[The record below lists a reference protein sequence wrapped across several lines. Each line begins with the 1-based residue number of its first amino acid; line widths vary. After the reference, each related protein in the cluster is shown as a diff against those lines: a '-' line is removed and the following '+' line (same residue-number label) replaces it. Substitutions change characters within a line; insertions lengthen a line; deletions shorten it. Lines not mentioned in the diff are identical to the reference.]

1 MIDIDLRMQKIKEIE
16 NRYPVCLWKIN
27 NINIWPLLRV
37 NIIEAKKQ
45 DGLTNAVSRK
55 KESCIEK
62 LYRCIRNYIDTEMMF
77 YKVNISDAIHNAN
90 MVSDCD
96 ILFLSYSMYR
106 TFFSD
111 KGIWDVH
118 VIPLIKKLEKNGVFV
133 NYKLLEI
140 DTDDSFKQPRY
151 GDSYYINRDIYHIGL
166 KTRLKKYF
174 IGNLVKDIR
183 LPQYDDV
190 MDVLRE
196 CGFCNEVGNNKDELI
211 NVVLNMEGYIK
222 YFESIIRRT
231 HAKIGIGVCYYTP
244 LGMAFNIACRK
255 CGIVSADLQHGI
267 IYDSHFAYADWDIK
281 TTNYKELP
289 EFFLTWWGFSRD
301 VINSWGIN
309 RAVSIGFPWYELW
322 KNDDDFRKKY
332 ISKVSDKISK
342 KCDVHILYS
351 MQTGINIPSEVLD
364 VINNSPDNWQWWIR
378 LHPSMFSRMDCIADS
393 LLAKLHKSNIEIKYA
408 TRLPLYALLNFM
420 SVHIT
425 VSSSVYVE
433 CAMVG
438 IPSLCFQGY
447 NIPQKLKRKG
457 LIKVINPRELSVE
470 IIKRQILIKDSIS
483 YEKDS
488 CIEFFSKYLKS
499 ER

>member
-1 MIDIDLRMQKIKEIE
+1 MVDFDLCMQKIKEIE
-16 NRYPVCLWKIN
+16 NEYPVHLWKIN
-27 NINIWPLLRV
+27 DINIWPLLRV
-37 NIIEAKKQ
+37 GIIETKSQ
-45 DGLTNAVSRK
+45 DGCRSIVPK
-55 KESCIEK
+55 KNNSIVRK
-62 LYRCIRNYIDTEMMF
+62 LYKYIRSFLASEINFF
-77 YKVNISDAIHNAN
+77 YNNISDAIHNTN
-90 MVSDCD
+90 KFSDCD
-96 ILFLSYSMYR
+96 VLFLSYSMYR
-106 TFFSD
+106 TFFSEN
-111 KGIWDVH
+111 GIWDVH
-118 VIPLIKKLEKNGVFV
+118 VMPLVKKLEENGVLFK
-133 NYKLLEI
+133 YKLLEI
-140 DTDDSFKQPRY
+140 DTDNAFKQPRY
-151 GDSYYINRDIYHIGL
+151 GNSYYINKDIYHIAI
-166 KTRLKKYF
+166 KVRLKKYLMS
-174 IGNLVKDIR
+174 NLVKNIY

-190 MDVLRE
+190 MELLRKN
-196 CGFCNEVGNNKDELI
+196 GFSNEVGNTREELI
-211 NVVLNMEGYIK
+211 KIVLNMEEYVK
-222 YFESIIRRT
+222 YFERILKRT
-231 HAKIGIGVCYYTP
+231 NAKIGVGVCYYTP
-244 LGMAFNIACRK
+244 LGFAFNIACK
-255 CGIVSADLQHGI
+255 NCGIVSADLQHGI
-267 IYDSHFAYADWDIK
+267 IFDTHVAYADWDIK
-281 TTNYKELP
+281 KENYKELP
-289 EFFLTWWGFSRD
+289 EFFFTWWGFSKD

-438 IPSLCFQGY
+438 IPSLCFQEY
-447 NIPQKLKRKG
+447 NIPKELKRKK
-457 LIKVINPRELSVE
+457 LIKIIKPSEISVE
-470 IIKRQILIKDSIS
+470 VIKKQILIKDSIS

-499 ER
+499 